1 MAGGQGAASLAPV
14 RAVLEAG
21 LREGIAPALSAV
33 VLRQGAV
40 VHEGLHGQAGDEPL
54 GPGHLFDVAS
64 LTKVLATGTLAAR
77 FTEAG
82 ALPLDARVSQWLPTF
97 AGAKAAITVRQLLSH
112 ASGLPAWRPLHQRLP
127 PDPDKAQA
135 ALEGLL
141 AAEPLEAA
149 PGARAQY
156 SDLGFLALGLLLERL
171 GGGPLDRLCEERVL
185 LPLGLQRTFFR
196 AAGGRSAS
204 RHGPSAFVP
213 TCVRERGELRRGE
226 VHDDNARAL
235 GGVAGHA
242 GLFSTARDV
251 AELGQAWLLALSG
264 RSSFLSAE
272 TASAFA
278 AQDETPRSHRALAW
292 DRPSG
297 DAPAIGSRLG
307 TGARGAIGHLGF
319 TGCSLWL
326 DLDAGLS
333 CALLTSHCPAVGHTE
348 RIQAFRRR
356 FHDAVAQ
363 GLGI

>member
-1 MAGGQGAASLAPV
+1 MAGPASAPSLPQV
-14 RAVLEAG
+14 RAVLEEG
-21 LREGIAPALSAV
+21 LRQGLAPAISAV
-33 VLRQGAV
+33 VLRHGALL
-40 VHEGLHGQAGDEPL
+40 HEGLHGKAGDEPL
-54 GPGHLFDVAS
+54 QAGHLFDVAS
-64 LTKVLATGTLAAR
+64 LTKVMATGTLAAR
-77 FTEAG
+77 LADAG
-82 ALPLDARVSQWLPTF
+82 RLPLDARAAQWLP
-97 AGAKAAITVRQLLSH
+97 ALGGEKAPITVRHLLSH
-112 ASGLPAWRPLHQRLP
+112 SSGLPAWRPLHERLP
-127 PDPDKAQA
+127 ADRTRAQA

-171 GGGPLDRLCEERVL
+171 GGATLDRLCEERVL
-185 LPLGLQRTFFR
+185 LPLSLTRTFFR
-196 AAGGRSAS
+196 PAEGGTAS
-204 RHGPSAFVP
+204 RHGPAAFVP
-213 TCVRERGELRRGE
+213 TVVRERGEERRGE

-251 AELGQAWLLALSG
+251 AVLGEAWLQALAG
-264 RSSFLSAE
+264 RSSFLGAQ

-278 AQDETPRSHRALAW
+278 ARDRTPRSHRALAW

-307 TGARGAIGHLGF
+307 MGDRGAIGHLGF

-326 DLDAGLS
+326 DIDAGLS

-356 FHDAVAQ
+356 FHDAVAEA
-363 GLGI
+363 LGI